1 MCVSSFVNM
10 YIMSLCTCDLNTGLQ
25 ICRHSPDREVA
36 IMIVMAYL
44 SYMMA
49 EVRYICF
56 EFLYVVMLVTN
67 KLPHINGSFSY
78 SIFFV

>member
-1 MCVSSFVNM
+1 MK
-10 YIMSLCTCDLNTGLQ
+10 CDLNAGLQ

-36 IMIVMAYL
+36 LMIVMAYL

-56 EFLYVVMLVTN
+56 VPLHSYAC
-67 KLPHINGSFSY
+67 KISYHI
-78 SIFFV
+78 